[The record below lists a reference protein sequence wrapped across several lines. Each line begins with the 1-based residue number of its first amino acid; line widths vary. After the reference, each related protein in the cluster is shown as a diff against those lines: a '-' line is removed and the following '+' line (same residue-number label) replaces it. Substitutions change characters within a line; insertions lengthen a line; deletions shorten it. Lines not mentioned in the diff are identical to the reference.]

1 MNKHLWVLN
10 PLLLSLT
17 LPAIAAEEENL
28 IVSANRSQR
37 TVAEMAQTTWVI
49 EGSEI
54 EQQVQAD
61 IAHGARLQPEHGGEQ
76 HGQRQGRN
84 EQSDGVA
91 RKPHA
96 AAPSKDAAR
105 MFFSLTASPARS
117 ATISP
122 SRKT

>member
-1 MNKHLWVLN
+1 MNKRLWVLN

-54 EQQVQAD
+54 EQQVQGGKEFKDVLAQLIPGNEATEAICCTPTHITQAD
-61 IAHGARLQPEHGGEQ
+61 E
-76 HGQRQGRN
+76 
-84 EQSDGVA
+84 
-91 RKPHA
+91 
-96 AAPSKDAAR
+96 
-105 MFFSLTASPARS
+105 
-117 ATISP
+117 
-122 SRKT
+122 

>member
-1 MNKHLWVLN
+1 MNKRLWVLN

-54 EQQVQAD
+54 EQQVQ
-61 IAHGARLQPEHGGEQ
+61 GKEF
-76 HGQRQGRN
+76 
-84 EQSDGVA
+84 
-91 RKPHA
+91 
-96 AAPSKDAAR
+96 KDVLAQLSQESMSAAR
-105 MFFSLTASPARS
+105 GVQTTA
-117 ATISP
+117 
-122 SRKT
+122 

>member
-49 EGSEI
+49 EGREI
-54 EQQVQAD
+54 EQQVQ
-61 IAHGARLQPEHGGEQ
+61 GGK
-76 HGQRQGRN
+76 
-84 EQSDGVA
+84 SL
-91 RKPHA
+91 K
-96 AAPSKDAAR
+96 
-105 MFFSLTASPARS
+105 MFWLS
-117 ATISP
+117 
-122 SRKT
+122 

>member
-1 MNKHLWVLN
+1 MNKRLWVLN

-54 EQQVQAD
+54 EQQVQ
-61 IAHGARLQPEHGGEQ
+61 GGK
-76 HGQRQGRN
+76 
-84 EQSDGVA
+84 S
-91 RKPHA
+91 
-96 AAPSKDAAR
+96 SK
-105 MFFSLTASPARS
+105 MFLLS
-117 ATISP
+117 
-122 SRKT
+122 

>member
-1 MNKHLWVLN
+1 MNKRLWVLN

-54 EQQVQAD
+54 EQQVQ
-61 IAHGARLQPEHGGEQ
+61 GE
-76 HGQRQGRN
+76 RVQGCSCSVNPVNRC
-84 EQSDGVA
+84 Q
-91 RKPHA
+91 
-96 AAPSKDAAR
+96 
-105 MFFSLTASPARS
+105 
-117 ATISP
+117 
-122 SRKT
+122 